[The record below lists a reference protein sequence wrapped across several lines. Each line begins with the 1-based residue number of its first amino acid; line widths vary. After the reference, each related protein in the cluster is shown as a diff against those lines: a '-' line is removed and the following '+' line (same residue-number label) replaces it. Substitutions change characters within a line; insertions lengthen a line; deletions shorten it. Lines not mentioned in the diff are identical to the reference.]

1 MDFNFTEEMNEVVQK
16 EDVQTEQRVETVKEA
31 AKSKK
36 KNEEIVAE
44 IAKAV
49 GSEEDEVKAAKLAE
63 KRAKREAALNEDMDS
78 SLAKFKP
85 FIDKDPGFEYH
96 FFNDKPGEI
105 QKRETLGW
113 ELVFNEE
120 MAAVSGQTDRKS
132 PIQIPTGF
140 TDPQLGV
147 TAYLMKIEKE
157 LFEEGK
163 ALKEKINKEKMDSI
177 HNLSNDRLDDS
188 IKIENN

>member
-49 GSEEDEVKAAKLAE
+49 GSEEDEAKAAKLAD
-63 KRAKREAALNEDMDS
+63 KRKKREAALNEDMDS

>member
-16 EDVQTEQRVETVKEA
+16 EDVQTEQRVEIVKEA

-49 GSEEDEVKAAKLAE
+49 GSEEDKEKAAKLAD
-63 KRAKREAALNEDMDS
+63 KRKKREAALNEDMDS

>member
-49 GSEEDEVKAAKLAE
+49 GAEEDKAKAAKLAE

-85 FIDKDPGFEYH
+85 FIDKDPGYEYH

-113 ELVFNEE
+113 DLVFSEE
-120 MAAVSGQTDRKS
+120 MAAVSGQTDKKS

>member
-49 GSEEDEVKAAKLAE
+49 GSEEDEAKAAKLAE

-113 ELVFNEE
+113 ELVFSEE

-147 TAYLMKIEKE
+147 TAYLMKIERE